1 MVGPAAAAFDRL
13 EVRSIDATQ
22 CATLSP
28 GLVVNW
34 PNARPFV
41 TDFLS
46 IRSSTMP
53 TIHKARTA
61 AGVKRRGGTSP
72 QGAAPGA
79 PDAMLV
85 ALGTKFEALSA
96 ELAALQ
102 KGKVA
107 LFSPYRR
114 ARRTVEG

>member
-34 PNARPFV
+34 PNAGPFV

-61 AGVKRRGGTSP
+61 AGLS
-72 QGAAPGA
+72 GAGEPR
-79 PDAMLV
+79 PRV
-85 ALGTKFEALSA
+85 Q
-96 ELAALQ
+96 LQ
-102 KGKVA
+102 
-107 LFSPYRR
+107 
-114 ARRTVEG
+114 ARLMRCWLR